1 MTTRYTIRRTRQHFF
16 NGKTQL
22 NFRQDCWRITSVNAF
37 HSGCIGDIIYSI
49 PTLRELGCT
58 HLYVNDRPWTKPILH
73 RIGVYKRLLESQGI
87 AVSPHEG
94 EKIDHDL
101 STYRNGGLLYGQNI
115 ATRVAN
121 WMLVKPDLS
130 KPWLSIGSKHPAT
143 KGKIVIS
150 RGARWHGEYF
160 PWKQIVE
167 ELGEHCL
174 FIGLQEELDAF
185 CDQFGDVEYLPTEDL
200 YEAAQAIAGS
210 DLFIG
215 NQSSPM
221 AIAEGLKH
229 KAIQECCL
237 YAYDC
242 IYNRHNKRNI
252 NCGEL
257 TFRFKGKEFKHTP
270 ELPKRGWEIVHNG
283 KTYRAKDVHL
293 AVAMCRADLTLAGQE
308 CSVDEITSW
317 ANRY

>member
-1 MTTRYTIRRTRQHFF
+1 M
-16 NGKTQL
+16 
-22 NFRQDCWRITSVNAF
+22 NAF

-94 EKIDHDL
+94 EKIDYDL

-121 WMLVKPDLS
+121 WMLVKPDLN

-215 NQSSPM
+215 NQSSPN
-221 AIAEGLKH
+221 AICEGLKH
-229 KAIQECCL
+229 PCVQECCL

-242 IYNRHNKRNI
+242 YFPRKNKQHVNY
-252 NCGEL
+252 GEVSF
-257 TFRFKGKEFKHTP
+257 TFKGKLFRAEPEYPKNGYKINFNNHTYKATDKH
-270 ELPKRGWEIVHNG
+270 LV
-283 KTYRAKDVHL
+283 
-293 AVAMCRADLTLAGQE
+293 VAMCRADFVLQNQHHAVE
-308 CSVDEITSW
+308 EIESW
-317 ANRY
+317 AERY